1 MNRHRTRSGIIDRVL
16 LPYTPW
22 ALLLLIPI
30 TFIGFYPS
38 YYSTFHAPAIIH
50 LHGAVMLLWLALAII
65 QPWLVH
71 TNKMD
76 WHRLVGRLS
85 YILIP
90 CVLLTG
96 YFVLRHG
103 YLRVLDGDI
112 VAPPEYYP
120 EGVTPLTKAA
130 DFTVISSVYFA
141 WLLLY
146 FVLGIIN
153 RRNTPAHATFMLAA
167 TLTILGPGA
176 DRLIGHICDALGWP
190 YNAVAENFTFGIVF
204 VVFLPYI
211 SGIAEKGYPF
221 GPPLPYCFYTLPV
234 YFCIIHCP
242 FTLPGIGW
250 RHSCMAK
257 EVSRILAVC
266 ILVGNK

>member
-204 VVFLPYI
+204 VVFFALYI
-211 SGIAEKGYPF
+211 RHRRKRLSLWPSLTILFLHLAGVFLY
-221 GPPLPYCFYTLPV
+221 YTLP
-234 YFCIIHCP
+234 FHP
-242 FTLPGIGW
+242 TW
-250 RHSCMAK
+250 DR
-257 EVSRILAVC
+257 LAAF
-266 ILVGNK
+266 LYG